1 MYFIAAFIYS
11 ISSTRKAQLYLIPF
25 KGGNMGMVSPVIVS
39 FGTIVSFSTTPS
51 GNFLTMFG
59 KFTDQFISASWC
71 GPGRRNDFPDVDVL
85 APQEYYYV
93 YPTDVFVDLVTESRG
108 KAAWGLYPSIWTL
121 RFGGK

>member
-59 KFTDQFISASWC
+59 KFTDQFISAS
-71 GPGRRNDFPDVDVL
+71 
-85 APQEYYYV
+85 
-93 YPTDVFVDLVTESRG
+93 
-108 KAAWGLYPSIWTL
+108 
-121 RFGGK
+121 